1 MKEVA
6 ARACHRSPSPFPCPC
21 GGLRGCETQN
31 ANRTVIDREIGL
43 QGSLDEITSSRRTR
57 GTESGIPDVLGD
69 SGAPEAFVRSSLVA
83 GDNSKRYG
91 VIGPTPLPDPGWYV
105 WCSVDSTEP
114 HNVRIP

>member
-1 MKEVA
+1 M
-6 ARACHRSPSPFPCPC
+6 SPFAFASHAENCVA
-21 GGLRGCETQN
+21 CETPN

-43 QGSLDEITSSRRTR
+43 QGSLDEGQHARLMAIS
-57 GTESGIPDVLGD
+57 ESGIPDVLGG

-105 WCSVDSTEP
+105 CCSVGSAKP